1 MYMDELYEKF
11 NFPSASKFKKIL
23 ERNNIQVT
31 LKEVNDFVK
40 KQNIHQI
47 HKPVNQI
54 KEKQKFIFALNAFE
68 KVQLDLLDYQKY
80 SRTNKGFKFILI
92 IVDIF
97 SRKAFATP
105 IINKKPETVLDAYE
119 KIIGNKPIIVLEHDD
134 GKEYLGDF
142 LRYIK
147 NNNLINITIET
158 GNHNALGIINRFSR
172 TLKTNI
178 EKYLNFNNTTKYY
191 DVLDKLVDAYNDT
204 PHQSLGGEISPND
217 VFNNKKDYQLVQ
229 SINTAKIGF
238 NNSLKKKTIIKIG
251 DNVRIQIKKGL
262 FDKGYKLTYS
272 SKIYKVIAIE
282 NDEAIL
288 TDDKR
293 EKLKNLMVV
302 NGTDISTNKIN
313 EEDKIAVVERRMR
326 REGI

>member
-1 MYMDELYEKF
+1 MTE
-11 NFPSASKFKKIL
+11 
-23 ERNNIQVT
+23 
-31 LKEVNDFVK
+31 
-40 KQNIHQI
+40 
-47 HKPVNQI
+47 
-54 KEKQKFIFALNAFE
+54 FE

-97 SRKAFATP
+97 FRKAFATP

-119 KIIGNKPIIVLEHDD
+119 KITRNQPIIVLEHDD

-172 TLKTNI
+172 TLKTNV

-204 PHQSLGGEISPND
+204 PHQSLGGKISPND
-217 VFNNKKDYQLVQ
+217 VFKSN
-229 SINTAKIGF
+229 
-238 NNSLKKKTIIKIG
+238 
-251 DNVRIQIKKGL
+251 
-262 FDKGYKLTYS
+262 
-272 SKIYKVIAIE
+272 
-282 NDEAIL
+282 
-288 TDDKR
+288 
-293 EKLKNLMVV
+293 
-302 NGTDISTNKIN
+302 
-313 EEDKIAVVERRMR
+313 
-326 REGI
+326 